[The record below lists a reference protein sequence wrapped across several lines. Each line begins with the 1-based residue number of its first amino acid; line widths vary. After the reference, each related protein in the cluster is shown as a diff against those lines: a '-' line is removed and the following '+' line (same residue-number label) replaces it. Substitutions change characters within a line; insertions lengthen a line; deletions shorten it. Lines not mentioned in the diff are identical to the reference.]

1 MSPGGKVTPA
11 RVLRTRQPRFALLT
25 AAVVL
30 AGCTAAQPVAQSSCK
45 HRNPGIERDIG
56 YCQTVRI
63 GDTYHVSGI
72 TGSAPMDR
80 AVANV
85 YDQLR
90 ATLADNGL
98 TFADVVKETVYATD
112 LDAFIAQKD
121 VRKNYYGDH
130 LPAATWVQVERLYL
144 PQFVVEVELTAVK
157 SR

>member
-1 MSPGGKVTPA
+1 MSIGDNAMRAWTACIG
-11 RVLRTRQPRFALLT
+11 RRRLALLAVAVALT
-25 AAVVL
+25 GCAA
-30 AGCTAAQPVAQSSCK
+30 TQPVAQSSCK

-72 TGSAPMDR
+72 TGSAPMDS

-121 VRKNYYGDH
+121 VRKRYYGDH